1 MRWGAAVAIAAVPWF
16 YLWNIEIFR
25 RQVMNTNSG
34 PAVSTLA
41 ITANLAVLHSIL
53 ANAAERSAE
62 AHELI
67 LRGERNGAIGAISGL
82 DSILDDAKALYAA
95 AMALHRMPGS

>member
-1 MRWGAAVAIAAVPWF
+1 VAVAAVPWF
-16 YLWNIEIFR
+16 FLWNIEISR
-25 RQVMNTNSG
+25 RQIMNTNAG
-34 PAVSTLA
+34 IAVRTLA

-95 AMALHRMPGS
+95 AIALHRTAG

>member
-1 MRWGAAVAIAAVPWF
+1 M
-16 YLWNIEIFR
+16 
-25 RQVMNTNSG
+25 MNTNAG
-34 PAVSTLA
+34 LAVRTLA

-82 DSILDDAKALYAA
+82 DSILEDAKALYVA
-95 AMALHRMPGS
+95 AMALHRTTGSS